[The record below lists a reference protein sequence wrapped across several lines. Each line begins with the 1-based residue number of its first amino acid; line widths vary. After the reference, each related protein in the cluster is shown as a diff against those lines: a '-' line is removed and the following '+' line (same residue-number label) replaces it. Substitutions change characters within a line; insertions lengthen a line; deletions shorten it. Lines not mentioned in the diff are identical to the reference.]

1 MEDADRDYRFE
12 VTGLTPIGVEVRFL
26 RATAVFAVEKAQEL
40 VSVGGRKV
48 VITDLLNGTQYA
60 PGKFE
65 RLLADER
72 RNQLG

>member
-12 VTGLTPIGVEVRFL
+12 VTGVTPIGIEVRFL

-65 RLLADER
+65 RLVADER
-72 RNQLG
+72 RNQPG